1 MPVNGGWR
9 ERGLPRGGS
18 GVFRSLLWHVP
29 FTINPPLFS
38 PPAAGERHCAE
49 NGRCAVCS
57 TPSSSGGGK
66 PYREVTSCRP
76 PTARRRRQR
85 YRVATIFLPQC
96 RVPRAGRNRPWV
108 VRLSRRKQQRAESHV
123 NGIFHTTHAPEY
135 EDPFRINQRK
145 NDIPGLTANDGTETP
160 AEMLKT

>member
-1 MPVNGGWR
+1 MAR
-9 ERGLPRGGS
+9 KGS
-18 GVFRSLLWHVP
+18 AAGVQWSIP
-29 FTINPPLFS
+29 FTFVACSVHDKSATFL

-76 PTARRRRQR
+76 PTARRRRRR

-108 VRLSRRKQQRAESHV
+108 VRLSRRKQQHAESHV

>member
-1 MPVNGGWR
+1 MNDVDVGPEGVSPRDGTNNLAEASLTGNLPLAVPEQPDGGD
-9 ERGLPRGGS
+9 EG
-18 GVFRSLLWHVP
+18 
-29 FTINPPLFS
+29 I
-38 PPAAGERHCAE
+38 AQ
-49 NGRCAVCS
+49 
-57 TPSSSGGGK
+57 
-66 PYREVTSCRP
+66 
-76 PTARRRRQR
+76 RRF
-85 YRVATIFLPQC
+85 FLPGC

-108 VRLSRRKQQRAESHV
+108 VRLSRRKQQHAESHV